1 MYMCMWMYV
10 YHMHTGGLEWQAIV
24 SYPMEMLGTQ
34 RKSFARAANAPIHWA
49 ISPGPKDSFFPP
61 KNKVKYNKAL
71 QVSVLEYDS
80 RASG

>member
-1 MYMCMWMYV
+1 MCMWMYV
-10 YHMHTGGLEWQAIV
+10 YHMHTGCLEWQAIV

-34 RKSFARAANAPIHWA
+34 HKSFARSANALYTEPSLQA
-49 ISPGPKDSFFPP
+49 LKTLFFPP